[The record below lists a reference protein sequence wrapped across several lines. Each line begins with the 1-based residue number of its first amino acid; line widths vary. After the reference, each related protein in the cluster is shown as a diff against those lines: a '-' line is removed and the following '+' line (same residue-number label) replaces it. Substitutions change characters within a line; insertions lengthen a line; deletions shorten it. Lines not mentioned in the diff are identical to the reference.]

1 VVLEALVNTLPHFLL
16 LVFRGILEEVAEE
29 VDILAA
35 ALEGLEALAAEVE
48 ERRWWCWSKPLK
60 LGQLSRRE
68 KRR

>member
-48 ERRWWCWSKPLK
+48 ERRIPTIPL
-60 LGQLSRRE
+60 LSA
-68 KRR
+68 